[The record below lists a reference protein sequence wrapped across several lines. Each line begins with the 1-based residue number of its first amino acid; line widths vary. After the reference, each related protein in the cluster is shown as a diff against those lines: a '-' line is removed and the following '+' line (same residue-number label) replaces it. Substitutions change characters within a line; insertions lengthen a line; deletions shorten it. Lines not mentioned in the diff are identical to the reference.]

1 MTDIA
6 QLKKIMYVEDDPDL
20 RKIVTVSLEARG
32 GFTVRVCDSG
42 EQALEQVGEFQPDLI
57 IMDVMMED
65 MNGPETLGELRKRP
79 GTAAIPVLFMT
90 SRVLPRDVENYK
102 KIGAAG
108 LIRKPF
114 HPLTLADRVKELWG
128 QI

>member
-1 MTDIA
+1 VADIA

-20 RKIVTVSLEARG
+20 RKIVMVSLATKG

-42 EQALEQVGEFQPDLI
+42 AQAIKEVGKFQPDLI

-65 MNGPETLGELRKRP
+65 MGGPETLCELRKLP
-79 GTAAIPVLFMT
+79 EAAAIPVLFMT
-90 SRVLPRDVENYK
+90 SRVMLQEVENYK

-108 LIRKPF
+108 IIKKPF
-114 HPLTLADRVKELWG
+114 HPLKLADEVKELWG

>member
-1 MTDIA
+1 VTDIA

>member
-20 RKIVTVSLEARG
+20 RKIVSVCLETKG

-42 EQALEQVGEFQPDLI
+42 EQALKQVGEFQPDLI
-57 IMDVMMED
+57 IMDVIMPD

-90 SRVLPRDVENYK
+90 SRVLPGDVENYK
-102 KIGAAG
+102 KLGAVD

-114 HPLTLADRVKELWG
+114 HPLTLADLVKELWEK
-128 QI
+128 I